1 MRPEGKFIDVD
12 LLGLDE
18 QVIGLR
24 RRCLECSSCKTFEFL
39 KPMVDPVPV
48 SLQRFRQ
55 HSIHSIRYFS
65 HTEVDRLT
73 AARKIVE
80 LSKILD
86 VMFPPQAV
94 AL

>member
-1 MRPEGKFIDVD
+1 
-12 LLGLDE
+12 
-18 QVIGLR
+18 
-24 RRCLECSSCKTFEFL
+24 
-39 KPMVDPVPV
+39 MVDPVSV

-55 HSIHSIRYFS
+55 RSIHLIRYFS
-65 HTEVDRLT
+65 YTEVDRLT
-73 AARKIVE
+73 AAPKIVE